1 MWPYVKL
8 STLRPCRALLTLD
21 TQRNFIQSSMIF
33 SSDSLNCL
41 LSQDTSCTAKWKKP
55 KKLSLHST
63 SSIAPQISFSISSPK
78 LTKPIELRKRWGLQ
92 RRNSFLQGVF
102 QAHLHYTVVLSW
114 DRKSIQNVNLLI
126 MGVYKRQWK
135 HCGVKKQNKKVRQWM
150 LPAVS
155 ICTSVLA
162 KGLPSKRKIRYHGL
176 PVTNMY

>member
-1 MWPYVKL
+1 MWNWAHWDHAGHCWLWTLKGISFKVQWSSAVTP
-8 STLRPCRALLTLD
+8 STAYYLKTLHV
-21 TQRNFIQSSMIF
+21 QQNE
-33 SSDSLNCL
+33 
-41 LSQDTSCTAKWKKP
+41 KKT

-135 HCGVKKQNKKVRQWM
+135 HCGVKKTKQK
-150 LPAVS
+150 
-155 ICTSVLA
+155 
-162 KGLPSKRKIRYHGL
+162 SKTVNVASSLYLHQCPR
-176 PVTNMY
+176 